1 MLLIIAFSVI
11 ILLPVIAY
19 LLHPLSNHKAFIFL
33 ISILLFGGF
42 VLNFISNKPLI
53 GSWAQATQSESILR
67 TISRDEEFD
76 ENFLNEYIY
85 SQPSEE
91 QSFLIGTKIFYKA
104 LDTQSF
110 ISAESILKQL
120 NAEFASENFQVPIF
134 NLLADFPVREAL
146 ISPFNVKE
154 SPRSCSSQ
162 FPFVSFIRWRSDIPK
177 QRLQMKLSK

>member
-53 GSWAQATQSESILR
+53 GSWAQAVQSESILR

-76 ENFLNEYIY
+76 KNFFE
-85 SQPSEE
+85 
-91 QSFLIGTKIFYKA
+91 
-104 LDTQSF
+104 
-110 ISAESILKQL
+110 
-120 NAEFASENFQVPIF
+120 
-134 NLLADFPVREAL
+134 
-146 ISPFNVKE
+146 
-154 SPRSCSSQ
+154 
-162 FPFVSFIRWRSDIPK
+162 
-177 QRLQMKLSK
+177 